1 MLHTEREVDILPGDL
16 EMARQENA
24 SDFLFI
30 CTPEAKVE
38 QLLFWVRLGDK
49 VPFYSS
55 LQTVN
60 LMSNQIII

>member
-1 MLHTEREVDILPGDL
+1 
-16 EMARQENA
+16 MARQENA